1 MKVILSRKG
10 FDSNSGGLCSP
21 IIFDELITLPIP
33 VSDFQTEGKGTYD
46 DLILPNGY
54 LYSTLLCDLGY
65 DFGCNDNCERECHI
79 DPDLSQRRRKNKIKE
94 WKPIFGQCGS
104 SSGYLM
110 NTVKI
115 EQGDIFLF
123 FGNFH
128 KVEYKNGKYHYVRK
142 SDDFYSQND
151 IQTIR

>member
-79 DPDLSQRRRKNKIKE
+79 DPDLSQKRRKNKIKE
-94 WKPIFGQCGS
+94 
-104 SSGYLM
+104 
-110 NTVKI
+110 
-115 EQGDIFLF
+115 
-123 FGNFH
+123 
-128 KVEYKNGKYHYVRK
+128 
-142 SDDFYSQND
+142 
-151 IQTIR
+151 